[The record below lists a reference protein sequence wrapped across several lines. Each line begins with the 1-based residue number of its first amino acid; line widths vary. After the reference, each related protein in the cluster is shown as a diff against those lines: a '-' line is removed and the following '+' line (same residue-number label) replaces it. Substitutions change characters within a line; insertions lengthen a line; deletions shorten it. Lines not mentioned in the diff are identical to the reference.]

1 MSKLEVWTNG
11 AGMPKAF
18 VHRAQQA
25 EHAGFDGVTIVDSQN
40 LSGDCYV
47 ALALAAH
54 ATERIQLGTGVT
66 NPFTRHPA
74 VTACAIAT
82 VHAESGGRAVLGIGR
97 GDSALAH
104 LGYAPAS
111 VAVFERYL
119 ERLQGYLRG
128 EEVPFDDGA
137 NVQDLGLATVPAAS
151 RIEWIRPGRYPKVP
165 IDVAATGPKVIRAA
179 ARLADRITF
188 AVGADL
194 ARLRWAI
201 DTAMDARVAAKLD
214 PTAMPFG
221 AYVNVVV
228 HDDPEVARRLGEGGL
243 SLFGRFQ
250 AMYGRTVGPA
260 SEEERRTAEAIHD
273 AYDMTRHSRSGSP
286 QAGMIT
292 SEFAAQFGIFGPPA
306 YCLERLS
313 MVAALGLQRLVV
325 VGPARDGDPAA
336 ASTAEARF
344 AEEVLPAL
352 RAQFG

>member
-1 MSKLEVWTNG
+1 MSAVEVWTNG

-18 VHRAQQA
+18 VNRAQQA
-25 EHAGFDGVTIVDSQN
+25 EHAGFDGITIVDSQN

-54 ATERIQLGTGVT
+54 ETERIRLGTGVT

-104 LGYAPAS
+104 LGYAPAPVS
-111 VAVFERYL
+111 VLEHYL
-119 ERLQGYLRG
+119 ERLQGYLSG
-128 EEVPFDDGA
+128 EAVPFDSDT
-137 NVQDLGLATVPAAS
+137 NVSSLGLATVPESS

-165 IDVAATGPKVIRAA
+165 VDVAATGPKVIRLA
-179 ARLADRITF
+179 ARLADRVTF
-188 AVGADL
+188 AVGADPS
-194 ARLRWAI
+194 RLRWAI
-201 DTAMDARVAAKLD
+201 ATADDARVVAGQPAGSGVY
-214 PTAMPFG
+214 G

-228 HDDPEVARRLGEGGL
+228 NDDPEVARRLGEGGL

-250 AMYGRTVGPA
+250 AMYGHTVGPA
-260 SEEERRTAEAIHD
+260 TAEARQATEAIHD

-286 QAGMIT
+286 QTGKIT
-292 SEFAAQFGIFGPPA
+292 SEFAGQFGVFGNA
-306 YCLERLS
+306 EYCIQRLRE
-313 MVAALGLQRLVV
+313 VVALGIQRLVI
-325 VGPARDGDPAA
+325 VGPGRDVDPGA

-344 AEEVLPAL
+344 VEEVLPAL
-352 RAQFG
+352 KST